1 MKPFALAALTAGLLF
16 AKAPLALSQSA
27 PPMPAPVMV
36 TPATPNDYSDG
47 KSWLCRPGR
56 DDVCRQS
63 VQDATI
69 VTADGTLTP
78 EPFHAAAAAPV
89 DCFYVYPTV
98 SKDPGG
104 NATMAIALEERSV
117 INQQFARFAA
127 KCRPYAPLYRQVT
140 LTALRSAMM
149 GKPMAAD
156 RALAYQDVLD
166 AWTYYLKNDNH
177 GRGVVLIGHSQG
189 SGVLIQLIK
198 QEIDGKP
205 VQARMISAIL
215 GGARLQV
222 PVGKDVGGDFQSI
235 PLCRSASQTGCAIN
249 FASFRVDSPPPS
261 YSRFG
266 GSSAPG
272 LEAACVNPAALAGGS
287 GALKAYLAA
296 GTDAIVSD
304 GTGKTMA
311 WTTPPSPITTPFV
324 AVPGLLTGECVRSGG
339 FTYLAI
345 TTHPGATDRRVGT
358 ITGDVMVGGQV
369 LKDWGLHLIDMNLT
383 MGNMLDL
390 VDSQSKA
397 YLNGAR

>member
-1 MKPFALAALTAGLLF
+1 MKPLALAALTAGLLL
-16 AKAPLALSQSA
+16 ANAPQALSQSA
-27 PPMPAPVMV
+27 APVAPAP
-36 TPATPNDYSDG
+36 AASIDYSDG
-47 KSWLCRPGR
+47 KTWLCRPGR
-56 DDVCRQS
+56 DDVCSQS
-63 VQDATI
+63 PQDATI
-69 VTADGTLTP
+69 VGADRKLAA
-78 EPFHAAAAAPV
+78 EPFRAAADAPV

-104 NATMAIALEERSV
+104 NATMTIAPEERSV

-156 RALAYQDVLD
+156 RAMAYQDVLG
-166 AWTYYLKNDNH
+166 AWNHYLKNDNH

-198 QEIDGKP
+198 QEVDGKP

-249 FASFRVDSPPPS
+249 FAAFRVDSPPPAN
-261 YSRFG
+261 SRFG
-266 GSSAPG
+266 TSSAAG

-296 GTDAIVSD
+296 GTDDIVSD
-304 GTGKTMA
+304 GTGKPLA
-311 WTTPPSPITTPFV
+311 WTTPPSPVTTPFV
-324 AVPGLLTGECVRSGG
+324 AVPGLLTAECVTSGG
-339 FTYLAI
+339 FNYLAI
-345 TTHPGATDRRVGT
+345 TTHPDAAGLRVGT
-358 ITGDVMVGGQV
+358 ISGDVIAGGQI

-390 VDSQSKA
+390 VGSQSAA
-397 YLNGAR
+397 YLQKAK

>member
-1 MKPFALAALTAGLLF
+1 MKSLALAAAAVGLLL
-16 AKAPLALSQSA
+16 ANAPQASSQPAAQVAVA
-27 PPMPAPVMV
+27 PASSI
-36 TPATPNDYSDG
+36 DYSDG
-47 KSWLCRPGR
+47 KAWLCRPGR
-56 DDVCRQS
+56 DDVCSQS
-63 VQDATI
+63 QQDATI
-69 VTADGTLTP
+69 VSADGKLAA
-78 EPFHAAAAAPV
+78 EPFRADAKAPV

-104 NATMAIALEERSV
+104 NATMTLAPEERSV

-156 RALAYQDVLD
+156 RTMAYQDVLD
-166 AWTYYLKNDNH
+166 AWDYYLKNDNH

-205 VQARMISAIL
+205 VQARVISAIL

-222 PVGKDVGGDFQSI
+222 PVGKDVGGDFKSM
-235 PLCRSASQTGCAIN
+235 PLCRSATQTGCAIN
-249 FASFRVDSPPPS
+249 FASFRVDSPPPAN
-261 YSRFG
+261 SRFG
-266 GSSAPG
+266 SSSATG
-272 LEAACVNPAALAGGS
+272 LEAACVNPAALAGGA

-296 GTDAIVSD
+296 GTDDIVSD
-304 GTGKTMA
+304 GTGKPLA
-311 WTTPPSPITTPFV
+311 WTTPSSPINTPFV
-324 AVPGLLTGECVRSGG
+324 AVPGLLTAECVNKGG
-339 FTYLAI
+339 FNYLAI
-345 TTHPGATDRRVGT
+345 TTHPDAAGRRVGT
-358 ITGDVMVGGQV
+358 INGDVIAGGQI

-390 VDSQSKA
+390 VETQSAA
-397 YLNGAR
+397 YLKKAR

>member
-1 MKPFALAALTAGLLF
+1 MKPLALAALTAGLLL
-16 AKAPLALSQSA
+16 ANAPQALSQSA
-27 PPMPAPVMV
+27 APVAAA
-36 TPATPNDYSDG
+36 PFASIDYSDG
-47 KSWLCRPGR
+47 KTWLCRPGR
-56 DDVCRQS
+56 DDVCSQS
-63 VQDATI
+63 QQDATI
-69 VTADGTLTP
+69 VGADGKLAA
-78 EPFHAAAAAPV
+78 EPFRAAADAPV

-104 NATMAIALEERSV
+104 NATMTIAPEERSV

-156 RALAYQDVLD
+156 RAMAYQDVLG
-166 AWTYYLKNDNH
+166 AWNHYLKNDNH

-205 VQARMISAIL
+205 VQARVISAIL

-222 PVGKDVGGDFQSI
+222 PVGKDVGGDFQSM

-249 FASFRVDSPPPS
+249 FAAFRVDSPPPAN
-261 YSRFG
+261 SRFG
-266 GSSAPG
+266 TSSAPG

-296 GTDAIVSD
+296 GTDDIVSD
-304 GTGKTMA
+304 GTGKPLA
-311 WTTPPSPITTPFV
+311 WTTPPSRVTTPFV
-324 AVPGLLTGECVRSGG
+324 AVPGLLTAECVNSGG
-339 FTYLAI
+339 FNYLAI
-345 TTHPGATDRRVGT
+345 TTHPDPAGLRVGT
-358 ITGDVMVGGQV
+358 ITGDVIAGGQV

-390 VDSQSKA
+390 VGSQSAA
-397 YLNGAR
+397 YLQKAK

>member
-1 MKPFALAALTAGLLF
+1 MKSLALAAAAVGLLL
-16 AKAPLALSQSA
+16 ANAPQASSQPAAQVAVA
-27 PPMPAPVMV
+27 PASSI
-36 TPATPNDYSDG
+36 DYSDG
-47 KSWLCRPGR
+47 KAWLCRPGR
-56 DDVCRQS
+56 DDVCSQS
-63 VQDATI
+63 QQDATI
-69 VTADGTLTP
+69 VSADGKLAA
-78 EPFHAAAAAPV
+78 EPFRADAKAPV

-104 NATMAIALEERSV
+104 NATMTLAPEERSV

-156 RALAYQDVLD
+156 RTMAYQDVLD
-166 AWTYYLKNDNH
+166 AWDYYLKNDNH

-205 VQARMISAIL
+205 VQARVISAIL

-222 PVGKDVGGDFQSI
+222 PVGKDVGGDFKSM
-235 PLCRSASQTGCAIN
+235 PLCRSATQTGCAIN
-249 FASFRVDSPPPS
+249 FASFRVDSPPPAN
-261 YSRFG
+261 SRFG
-266 GSSAPG
+266 SSSATG
-272 LEAACVNPAALAGGS
+272 LEAACVNPAALAGGA

-296 GTDAIVSD
+296 GTDDIVSD
-304 GTGKTMA
+304 GTGKPLA
-311 WTTPPSPITTPFV
+311 WTTPSSPINTPFV
-324 AVPGLLTGECVRSGG
+324 AVPGLLTAECVNQGG
-339 FTYLAI
+339 FNYLAI
-345 TTHPGATDRRVGT
+345 TTHPDAAGRRVGT
-358 ITGDVMVGGQV
+358 INGDVIAGGQI

-390 VDSQSKA
+390 VETKSAA
-397 YLNGAR
+397 YLKKAR